1 VKLAGDPNN
10 PVRLMSDSATADDC
24 GEVMKHDAGVLDLE
38 PLPASKRRI
47 AQLIAAFFVGL
58 CLSAAHRAIASV
70 PNSVG
75 VIGTRNCA
83 RSLLIASSPERG
95 STLLGAGSKGAGQ
108 E

>member
-1 VKLAGDPNN
+1 
-10 PVRLMSDSATADDC
+10 MSDSATADDC
-24 GEVMKHDAGVLDLE
+24 GEVMKHIARLSDAGVLDLE

-70 PNSVG
+70 PNPNSVG

>member
-1 VKLAGDPNN
+1 
-10 PVRLMSDSATADDC
+10 MSDSATADDC
-24 GEVMKHDAGVLDLE
+24 GEVMKHIARLSDAGVLDLE